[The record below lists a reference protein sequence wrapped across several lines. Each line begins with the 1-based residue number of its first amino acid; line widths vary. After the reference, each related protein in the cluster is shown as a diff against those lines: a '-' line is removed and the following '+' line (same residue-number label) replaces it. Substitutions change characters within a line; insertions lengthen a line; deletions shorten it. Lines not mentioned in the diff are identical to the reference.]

1 MFNYSK
7 QNFFYVM
14 VVVCFGFLKVD
25 LSEKVHFR
33 EIRNK
38 KRATYCSVALAKP
51 WIHTGAVC
59 PAQGLGRDM
68 ALRQRVTCPI
78 ATLWFPC

>member
-14 VVVCFGFLKVD
+14 VVACFGFLKVN

-38 KRATYCSVALAKP
+38 KEPHIVVWLWQNRGYT
-51 WIHTGAVC
+51 
-59 PAQGLGRDM
+59 QGLCVQHRAWEG
-68 ALRQRVTCPI
+68 TWP
-78 ATLWFPC
+78 